1 MATLGVLISSLIN
14 ALIIGWLARRL
25 LGTPVGWPRTLAL
38 SLIVNAA
45 TAPLLTWALPQLG
58 VGPVL
63 EWSPEAGAAVL
74 VITLFGAWMI
84 AIEVGLLAIGEAI
97 VPTGSLPGP
106 VELVRSLPQRWRRGR
121 RYAAIVRILVRR
133 GLRRY
138 LRPGVRTAGDD
149 ARTARA
155 LRDALADG
163 GVTFVKLGQMLAT
176 RPDLLP
182 AAYIREL
189 STLHSDVPA
198 EPAAGVRAVI
208 EQELGASPD
217 ELFAAFDDDPL
228 AAASVGQVHRARL
241 NSGEAVVVKVQR
253 PAARATVTA
262 DLDIVNRLAALAE
275 RRTGWG
281 RALGTV
287 DLAAGFARSLDEE
300 LDYRV
305 ELRNLVAC
313 GSGPIVVPQAH
324 PAFSSARVLTMDALD
339 GVPLSR
345 AANELDALDP
355 ATRRGLAEELLLAVL
370 RQLLVTGIFH
380 ADLHGG
386 NVMLLREGRLA
397 LLDFGSVGRID
408 ATARTSLALLLL
420 ALDRQDGAA
429 ATSAL
434 CDLLIAPPG
443 LDERALEREVA
454 ELIMRLGGGL
464 PLNDTIVDL
473 FEVVV
478 RHGLRVPGQIAAA
491 FRALGAVEGTLR
503 LLDPQLDLVALAREL
518 TPKLTS
524 DGLAIPTA
532 DDLKDL
538 LAANLPALQRLP
550 RRLVGIAERLEA
562 GTLAVRVQ
570 GLGEAGERRF
580 LTGMMHQLVL
590 VVLAATAAAC
600 GVALTLSELGPQLTP
615 VLRVSTFG
623 GLTLLLFAFVLGCRA
638 LVLVFRGREP

>member
-1 MATLGVLISSLIN
+1 M
-14 ALIIGWLARRL
+14 
-25 LGTPVGWPRTLAL
+25 
-38 SLIVNAA
+38 
-45 TAPLLTWALPQLG
+45 
-58 VGPVL
+58 
-63 EWSPEAGAAVL
+63 
-74 VITLFGAWMI
+74 
-84 AIEVGLLAIGEAI
+84 
-97 VPTGSLPGP
+97 
-106 VELVRSLPQRWRRGR
+106 
-121 RYAAIVRILVRR
+121 
-133 GLRRY
+133 
-138 LRPGVRTAGDD
+138 
-149 ARTARA
+149 
-155 LRDALADG
+155 
-163 GVTFVKLGQMLAT
+163 
-176 RPDLLP
+176 
-182 AAYIREL
+182 
-189 STLHSDVPA
+189 
-198 EPAAGVRAVI
+198 
-208 EQELGASPD
+208 
-217 ELFAAFDDDPL
+217 LFADFDDEPL
-228 AAASVGQVHRARL
+228 AAASVGQVHRATL
-241 NSGEAVVVKVQR
+241 SSGEAVVVKVQR
-253 PAARATVTA
+253 PTARATVTA

-300 LDYRV
+300 LDYRI

-313 GSGPIVVPQAH
+313 GSGPIVVPRPH

-345 AANELDALDP
+345 APTELDALDP
-355 ATRRGLAEELLLAVL
+355 ATRRRLAEELLLAVL

-386 NVMLLREGRLA
+386 NVMLLRDGRLA

-434 CDLLIAPPG
+434 CDLLIAPPA

-454 ELIMRLGGGL
+454 ELIMRFGGGL

-503 LLDPQLDLVALAREL
+503 LLDPHLDLVALARDL

-524 DGLAIPTA
+524 DGLAIPGT
-532 DDLKDL
+532 DDLRDL
-538 LAANLPALQRLP
+538 IAANLPALQRLP

-562 GTLAVRVQ
+562 GTLAVRVH

-580 LTGMMHQLVL
+580 LTGLMHQIVL

>member
-25 LGTPVGWPRTLAL
+25 LGTPVGWPRTLVL
-38 SLIVNAA
+38 SLIVNAS
-45 TAPLLTWALPQLG
+45 TAPLLTWALPELG
-58 VGPVL
+58 VSPVG
-63 EWSPEAGAAVL
+63 EWSPASGAAVL
-74 VITLFGAWMI
+74 VITLFASWMI

-97 VPTGSLPGP
+97 MPTGTLPGP
-106 VELVRSLPQRWRRGR
+106 VDLVRSAPQRWRRSR
-121 RYAAIVRILVRR
+121 RYLAILRILARR
-133 GLRRY
+133 GLGRY
-138 LRPGVRTAGDD
+138 LRPGVRAGEADV
-149 ARTARA
+149 RTARA

-182 AAYIREL
+182 AVYIEEL
-189 STLHSDVPA
+189 STLHSDVPP
-198 EPAAGVRAVI
+198 EPAARVRAVI

-217 ELFAAFDDDPL
+217 ELFAGFDDDPL
-228 AAASVGQVHRARL
+228 AAASVGQVHRATL
-241 NSGEAVVVKVQR
+241 PSGEGVVVKVQR

-262 DLDIVNRLAALAE
+262 DLDIVNRLASLAE
-275 RRTGWG
+275 RRTAWG
-281 RALGTV
+281 RSLGTV

-313 GSGPIVVPQAH
+313 GLGSIVVPSPH

-345 AANELDALDP
+345 AAADLESLDAP
-355 ATRRGLAEELLLAVL
+355 TRRRLAEELLLAVL
-370 RQLLVTGIFH
+370 QQLLVTGIFH

-386 NVMLLREGRLA
+386 NVMLLRDGRLA

-434 CDLLIAPPG
+434 CDLLIPPSG
-443 LDERALEREVA
+443 LDERALERDVA
-454 ELIMRLGGGL
+454 ELVMRFAGGL
-464 PLNDTIVDL
+464 PLNDMIVDL
-473 FEVVV
+473 FGAVI

-503 LLDPQLDLVALAREL
+503 LLDPELDLVALARTL
-518 TPKLTS
+518 TPRLTS
-524 DGLAIPTA
+524 DGLALPGS
-532 DDLKDL
+532 DGVKDL
-538 LAANLPALQRLP
+538 IAANLPALQRLP

-562 GTLAVRVQ
+562 GTLAVRVNSF
-570 GLGEAGERRF
+570 GEAGERRF
-580 LTGMMHQLVL
+580 LTGLLHQIVL

-600 GVALTLSELGPQLTP
+600 GVALTLSELGPHLTP
-615 VLRVSTFG
+615 VLRLSTFG

>member
-1 MATLGVLISSLIN
+1 MTTLGVLVSALIN

-25 LGTPVGWPRTLAL
+25 LGTPVGWPRTLVL
-38 SLIVNAA
+38 SLVTNAA
-45 TAPLLTWALPQLG
+45 TAPLLTWTLPQLG
-58 VGPVL
+58 VGQVA
-63 EWSPEAGAAVL
+63 EWSPAAGAAAL

-106 VELVRSLPQRWRRGR
+106 VELIRSLPQRWRRGR
-121 RYAAIVRILVRR
+121 RYASILRILTRH
-133 GLRRY
+133 GLARY
-138 LRPGVRTAGDD
+138 LRPGGRADAAD

-155 LRDALADG
+155 LRDALAEG

-182 AAYIREL
+182 AVYVREL

-198 EPAAGVRAVI
+198 ESSAAVRAVI
-208 EQELGASPD
+208 ERELGGPPD
-217 ELFAAFDDDPL
+217 ELFATFDDAPL
-228 AAASVGQVHRARL
+228 AAASVGQVHRATL
-241 NSGEAVVVKVQR
+241 PSGEAVVVKVQR
-253 PAARATVTA
+253 PAAHATVTA
-262 DLDIVNRLAALAE
+262 DLDIVTRLAALAE
-275 RRTGWG
+275 RRTVWG

-287 DLAAGFARSLDEE
+287 DLAAGFTRSLDEE

-305 ELRNLVAC
+305 ELRNLTAC
-313 GSGPIVVPQAH
+313 ASGTIAVPRAH
-324 PAFSSARVLTMDALD
+324 PGYSSVRVLTMDAMD

-345 AANELDALDP
+345 ASTELDAL
-355 ATRRGLAEELLLAVL
+355 AVEARRALAEELLLAVL

-386 NVMLLREGRLA
+386 NVMLLRDGRLA

-434 CDLLIAPPG
+434 CDLLVVPAG
-443 LDERALEREVA
+443 LDERALERELA
-454 ELIMRLGGGL
+454 ELIMRFGGGL
-464 PLNDTIVDL
+464 PLNETIVDL
-473 FEVVV
+473 FDVVV

-503 LLDPQLDLVALAREL
+503 LLDPVLDLMALARRL
-518 TPKLTS
+518 TPSLTS
-524 DGLAIPTA
+524 DGLALPGA
-532 DDLKDL
+532 DDVKDL
-538 LAANLPALQRLP
+538 LAVNLPALRRLP

-580 LTGMMHQLVL
+580 LTGLVHQVVL
-590 VVLAATAAAC
+590 VVLAATSAAC

>member
-1 MATLGVLISSLIN
+1 MATVGVLISSLIN

-38 SLIVNAA
+38 SLIVNAS

-58 VGPVL
+58 VHEVL
-63 EWSPEAGAAVL
+63 EWNPDAGAAVL

-138 LRPGVRTAGDD
+138 LRPGVRIGGED

-155 LRDALADG
+155 LRDALTDG

-182 AAYIREL
+182 AVYIREL

-217 ELFAAFDDDPL
+217 VLFADFDDEPL
-228 AAASVGQVHRARL
+228 AAASVGQVHRATL
-241 NSGEAVVVKVQR
+241 SSGEAVVVKVQR
-253 PAARATVTA
+253 PTARATVTA

-300 LDYRV
+300 LDYRI

-313 GSGPIVVPQAH
+313 GSGPIVVPRPH
-324 PAFSSARVLTMDALD
+324 PAYSSARVLTMDALD

-345 AANELDALDP
+345 APTELDALDP
-355 ATRRGLAEELLLAVL
+355 ATRRRLAEELLLAVL

-386 NVMLLREGRLA
+386 NVMLLRDGRLA

-434 CDLLIAPPG
+434 CDLLIAPPA

-454 ELIMRLGGGL
+454 ELIMRFGGGL

-503 LLDPQLDLVALAREL
+503 LLDPHLDLVALARDL

-524 DGLAIPTA
+524 DGLAIPGT
-532 DDLKDL
+532 DDLRDL
-538 LAANLPALQRLP
+538 IAANLPALQRLP

-562 GTLAVRVQ
+562 GTLAVRVH

-580 LTGMMHQLVL
+580 LTGLMHQIVL

>member
-1 MATLGVLISSLIN
+1 MATVGVLISSLIN

-38 SLIVNAA
+38 SLIVNAS

-58 VGPVL
+58 VHEVL
-63 EWSPEAGAAVL
+63 EWNPDAGAAVL

-138 LRPGVRTAGDD
+138 LRPGVRIGGED

-155 LRDALADG
+155 LRDALTDG

-182 AAYIREL
+182 AVYIREL

-198 EPAAGVRAVI
+198 ERAAGVRTVI

-217 ELFAAFDDDPL
+217 VLFADFDDEPL
-228 AAASVGQVHRARL
+228 AAASVGQVHRATL
-241 NSGEAVVVKVQR
+241 SSGEAVVVKVQR
-253 PAARATVTA
+253 PTARATVTA

-300 LDYRV
+300 LDYRI

-313 GSGPIVVPQAH
+313 GSGPIVVPRPH

-345 AANELDALDP
+345 APTELDALDP
-355 ATRRGLAEELLLAVL
+355 ATRRRLAEELLLAVL

-386 NVMLLREGRLA
+386 NVMLLRDGRLA

-434 CDLLIAPPG
+434 CDLLIAPPA

-454 ELIMRLGGGL
+454 ELIMRFGGGL

-503 LLDPQLDLVALAREL
+503 LLDPQLDLVALARDL

-524 DGLAIPTA
+524 DGLAIPGT
-532 DDLKDL
+532 DDLRDL
-538 LAANLPALQRLP
+538 IAANLPALQRLP

-562 GTLAVRVQ
+562 GTLAVRVH

-580 LTGMMHQLVL
+580 LTGLMHQIVL

-600 GVALTLSELGPQLTP
+600 GVALTLSGLGPQLTP

>member
-58 VGPVL
+58 VQQVI
-63 EWSPEAGAAVL
+63 EWNPDAGAAVL

-121 RYAAIVRILVRR
+121 RYAAIVGVLVRR

-138 LRPGVRTAGDD
+138 LRPGARTDGA

-182 AAYIREL
+182 PVYIREL
-189 STLHSDVPA
+189 STLHSDVPP

-217 ELFAAFDDDPL
+217 ELFADFDDEPL

-241 NSGEAVVVKVQR
+241 ASGEAVVVKVQR

-305 ELRNLVAC
+305 ELRNLIAC
-313 GSGPIVVPQAH
+313 GSGPIVVPRPH
-324 PAFSSARVLTMDALD
+324 PAFSSARVFTMDALD

-345 AANELDALDP
+345 AVGELDALD
-355 ATRRGLAEELLLAVL
+355 AESRHRLAKELLLAVL

-408 ATARTSLALLLL
+408 SGARTSLALLLL

-443 LDERALEREVA
+443 LDERALERDVA

-491 FRALGAVEGTLR
+491 FRALGAAEGTLR
-503 LLDPQLDLVALAREL
+503 LLDPHLDLVAMAREL
-518 TPKLTS
+518 TPALAS
-524 DGLAIPTA
+524 DGLALPSI
-532 DDLKDL
+532 DGLRD
-538 LAANLPALQRLP
+538 LAAAHLPALQRLP

-562 GTLAVRVQ
+562 GTLALRVQ

-580 LTGMMHQLVL
+580 LTGLMRQIVL

-615 VLRVSTFG
+615 VLRVSAFG
-623 GLTLLLFAFVLGCRA
+623 GLTLLLFAFILGCRA